1 MPKRPWTPVRRF
13 FFFAT
18 GGLGLWLGAFGKVW
32 LFRCQSGIRGFGL
45 RLLIRLDFPSAKAAL
60 ETRRSG

>member
-18 GGLGLWLGAFGKVW
+18 GGLGLWLEAFGKV
-32 LFRCQSGIRGFGL
+32 GL
-45 RLLIRLDFPSAKAAL
+45 S
-60 ETRRSG
+60 